1 MAARHKSDTH
11 QENEDIH
18 MEGELGC
25 GTLETDEVEGK
36 IIGLGSAFLVVGEGI
51 NTVEHGGLISKV
63 LVSLTKFSHSTGCS
77 CLRYSRSVTQA
88 S

>member
-1 MAARHKSDTH
+1 
-11 QENEDIH
+11 

-63 LVSLTKFSHSTGCS
+63 LVSLTIW
-77 CLRYSRSVTQA
+77 
-88 S
+88 